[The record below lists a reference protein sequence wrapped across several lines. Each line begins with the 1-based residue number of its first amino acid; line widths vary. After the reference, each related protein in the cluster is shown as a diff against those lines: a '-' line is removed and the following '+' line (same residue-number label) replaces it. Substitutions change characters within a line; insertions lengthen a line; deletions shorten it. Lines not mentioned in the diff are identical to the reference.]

1 MSGSLNVV
9 KILADTTL
17 DGDPQLGFFTNASTG
32 SSAEAAIYIK
42 NGATT
47 NDATFVETTGTGFTT
62 TGGFVQDGG
71 IVGTGTALAGGL
83 SLMVRANADMRFYT
97 NGHTNERMRIT
108 ASGSVG
114 IGTSSPSAKLDVV
127 SSGRV
132 FNFGT
137 SATTTGNFY
146 GALVYNGSDIALL
159 GNGPSIVSGTAAV
172 DFAIST
178 GDASAN
184 MIFATSNTERMRITP
199 AGNII
204 MANGNNGF
212 QTSTKTASSG
222 ASITFSVGV
231 DYAKSSGGD
240 NQGGLIVINI
250 SQTNANV
257 TNPNA
262 IWVGTVINPR
272 GSGSTTT
279 QISTTKAAG
288 ISTLSVSGNGSN
300 QIVVTASTSDGSGYR
315 ASMTFIGGGGTT

>member
-1 MSGSLNVV
+1 
-9 KILADTTL
+9 
-17 DGDPQLGFFTNASTG
+17 
-32 SSAEAAIYIK
+32 
-42 NGATT
+42 
-47 NDATFVETTGTGFTT
+47 
-62 TGGFVQDGG
+62 
-71 IVGTGTALAGGL
+71 
-83 SLMVRANADMRFYT
+83 
-97 NGHTNERMRIT
+97 
-108 ASGSVG
+108 
-114 IGTSSPSAKLDVV
+114 
-127 SSGRV
+127 
-132 FNFGT
+132 
-137 SATTTGNFY
+137 
-146 GALVYNGSDIALL
+146 
-159 GNGPSIVSGTAAV
+159 
-172 DFAIST
+172 
-178 GDASAN
+178 
-184 MIFATSNTERMRITP
+184 
-199 AGNII
+199 

-272 GSGSTTT
+272 GSGSTVT

-288 ISTLSVSGNGSN
+288 ISTLSVSGNNSN